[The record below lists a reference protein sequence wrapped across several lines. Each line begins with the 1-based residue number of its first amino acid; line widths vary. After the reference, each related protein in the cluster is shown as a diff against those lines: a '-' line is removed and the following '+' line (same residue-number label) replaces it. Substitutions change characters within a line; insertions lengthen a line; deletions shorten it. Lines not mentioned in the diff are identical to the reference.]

1 MLIAGEAS
9 GDTLGAEL
17 VNALRV
23 ELTAAEVR
31 YTPDSQP
38 LHTGLEPQFF
48 GAGGPRMKAAGVELA
63 FDLTEYSV
71 TGLPTPKVYLQS
83 RRRFNQLLNLAITR
97 QPDVIVGID
106 YNYFN
111 LRFAEAIHRY
121 ASDRSGWFQDWR
133 PKLVKYISPQ
143 IWASREGRVYQIAR
157 DYDLVLSIF
166 AFEKAWY
173 AKRVPQLRVEFVG
186 HPMLDRIARPESK
199 PEDANSQPTILLL
212 PGSRKGELR
221 RHLPVMLSALKIIR
235 QKLPGAKAKLIASN
249 EAMAELAKS
258 LGVDCEIQIGNL
270 SQALGHADIAIAS
283 TGTVTMECAL
293 FGLPTVTLYK
303 KFLLETGFQ
312 LGIIKTRWFTMPN
325 ILANE
330 EVYPEFLHSTATP
343 ENISRAAL
351 ELLQDQSRRAEI
363 KNKLA
368 AVISSVG
375 GPGASMRAA
384 RAITALLTSP
394 ANGQSGALPHRVHS

>member
-1 MLIAGEAS
+1 MLIAGETS

-23 ELTAAEVR
+23 ELTAADVQ

-48 GAGGPRMKAAGVELA
+48 GAGGPRMKAAGVDLA
-63 FDLTEYSV
+63 FDLTEHSV
-71 TGLPTPKVYLQS
+71 VGLPTPKEYLRS

-111 LRFAEAIHRY
+111 LRFAEAIHKY
-121 ASDRSGWFQDWR
+121 ASRRSGWFQDWR
-133 PKLVKYISPQ
+133 PRLVKYISPQ
-143 IWASREGRVYQIAR
+143 LWASREGRAYQIAR
-157 DYDLVLSIF
+157 DYDLLLSIF
-166 AFEKAWY
+166 AFEKGWF
-173 AKRVPQLRVEFVG
+173 AKRVPQLRVEYVG
-186 HPMLDRIARPESK
+186 HPLLDRVARPEAKLESV
-199 PEDANSQPTILLL
+199 NSQSSILLL
-212 PGSRKGELR
+212 PGSRRGELR
-221 RHLPVMLSALKIIR
+221 RHLPVMLSALKII
-235 QKLPGAKAKLIASN
+235 QEQLPGAKAKMVAPN
-249 EAMAELAKS
+249 EDMAQLAKS
-258 LGVDCEIQIGNL
+258 IGADCEIQIGNL
-270 SQALGHADIAIAS
+270 PQALAQADIAIAS

-312 LGIIKTRWFTMPN
+312 LGIIKTKWFTMPN

-330 EVYPEFLHSTATP
+330 EVFPEFLHRAATP

-351 ELLQDQSRRAEI
+351 ELLRDSSRRTEI
-363 KNKLA
+363 KSKLA
-368 AVISSVG
+368 SVISQVG
-375 GPGASMRAA
+375 GPGASTRAA
-384 RAITALLTSP
+384 RAITALLETGAKNQP
-394 ANGQSGALPHRVHS
+394 ARLSQPVHS